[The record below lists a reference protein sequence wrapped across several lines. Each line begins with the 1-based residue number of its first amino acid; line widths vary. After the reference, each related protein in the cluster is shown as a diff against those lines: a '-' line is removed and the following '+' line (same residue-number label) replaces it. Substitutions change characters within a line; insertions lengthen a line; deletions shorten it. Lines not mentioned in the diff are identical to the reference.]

1 MLENDRLI
9 VDIKTMT
16 PTENG
21 AGPMTP
27 VEEMQKAW
35 PELTSRI
42 EQLESDRNILEQ
54 ENKALRSLLERVI
67 EHRQKSH
74 GELVLLLTGLVSKL
88 PIGNVGFV
96 VSKLVEHNNHVS
108 EICSTLTNSKTGEEL
123 PVPAVMKAYEQTKR
137 DLAAALKP
145 AVDELIQSDAP
156 LPEEMLRSLVV
167 QPKLFF
173 SPAVV
178 RATRCFLKK
187 QVPRTRII
195 QEFGEEAL
203 VYFNDMTTD
212 AKLNPRP
219 KPDEIVLSFKPDFE
233 TVLQQNS
240 PLSPEKRQTLLALHQ
255 KVQKSRAADGQA
267 VAQKNAFLKLSIL
280 IELLHYYENQGT
292 ESPDVIFAQRMPTL
306 IEQLVI
312 VNDRDHLDEKTIQPA
327 EKLLAYIINYD
338 HRQMVVNNIGKN
350 GGVWRTLKYV
360 LMFRMEKVLE
370 PGRAS
375 TDFVKHLI
383 PTSQAPRPEALAAIL
398 RLILPAAQSL
408 IVRTIINSD
417 RLNRTEAETLS
428 RAVGKELGLKGL
440 EEVIKAEV
448 VVTPESERQAAWE
461 KIHELIVNHADP
473 AAVTAA
479 VRDRLHAKYDSDE
492 VKQSWITLTATDPMS
507 LVRTFCQLPYL
518 ADGSTDTIARAVM
531 ESYVSRLMHEK
542 YAGIYAKT
550 VKSLTNL
557 FKVKPDSPTLVNFL
571 NLLKWVDAEAE
582 KKMAADIGIAPPA
595 PH

>member
-1 MLENDRLI
+1 
-9 VDIKTMT
+9 MT

-21 AGPMTP
+21 TGPMTS
-27 VEEMQKAW
+27 VEEMQKTW

-42 EQLESDRNILEQ
+42 GQLESDRNILEQ
-54 ENKALRSLLERVI
+54 ENKSLRSLLERVI

-88 PIGNVGFV
+88 PIGDVGFM
-96 VSKLVEHNNHVS
+96 VSKLMEHNNNVS
-108 EICSTLTNSKTGEEL
+108 EICATLTNSKAGAEL
-123 PVPAVMKAYEQTKR
+123 PLPAVMKAYEQTKR
-137 DLAAALKP
+137 DLAASIKP
-145 AVDELIQSDAP
+145 AVEELIQSDAP
-156 LPEEMLRSLVV
+156 LPEDMLRSLVT

-187 QVPRTRII
+187 QLPRTRII

-219 KPDEIVLSFKPDFE
+219 KPDEIVLGFKPDFE
-233 TVLQQNS
+233 TVIQQNS
-240 PLSPEKRQTLLALHQ
+240 PLTPEKKSALIALYQ
-255 KVQKSRAADGQA
+255 KVQKSKAADGSA
-267 VAQKNAFLKLSIL
+267 IVQKNAFLKLSIQL
-280 IELLHYYENQGT
+280 ELLNYYENQGT
-292 ESPDVIFAQRMPTL
+292 ESADVIFAQRMPTL

-312 VNDRDHLDEKTIQPA
+312 TSERDQLDEKTIQPA
-327 EKLLAYIINYD
+327 EKLLAYIINND
-338 HRQMVVNNIGKN
+338 HRQMVVNNIGKS

-360 LMFRMEKVLE
+360 LLFRMEKISE

-375 TDFVKHLI
+375 TDFVKHII
-383 PTSQAPRPEALAAIL
+383 PTPQPPRPEAVAGVL
-398 RLILPAAQSL
+398 RLILPAMQTV
-408 IVRTIINSD
+408 IVRAIISSD
-417 RLNRTEAETLS
+417 RLSRKDAETLG
-428 RAVGKELGLKGL
+428 RAVGKELGLKEL
-440 EEVIKAEV
+440 EKIIQAEAAI
-448 VVTPESERQAAWE
+448 TPESERQAAWE
-461 KIHELIVNHADP
+461 KINDLIANRADP

-479 VRDRLHAKYDSDE
+479 VRERLHAKYDGDE

-531 ESYVSRLMHEK
+531 ESYASRLMHEK
-542 YAGIYAKT
+542 YTDIYAKI
-550 VKSLTNL
+550 VKSLTNM

-571 NLLKWVDAEAE
+571 NLLKWIDPEAE
-582 KKMAADIGIAPPA
+582 KKMAADIGIAPP
-595 PH
+595 PQ

>member
-1 MLENDRLI
+1 
-9 VDIKTMT
+9 MT

-42 EQLESDRNILEQ
+42 GQLESDRNILEQ

-88 PIGNVGFV
+88 PIGDVGFV
-96 VSKLVEHNNHVS
+96 VSRLIEHNNQVS
-108 EICSTLTNSKTGEEL
+108 EICATLTNSKPGEEL
-123 PVPAVMKAYEQTKR
+123 PKPAVMKAYEQTKR

-145 AVDELIQSDAP
+145 AVEELIQSDAP
-156 LPEEMLRSLVV
+156 LPEDMLRSLIT

-173 SPAVV
+173 SPAMV
-178 RATRCFLKK
+178 RAIRCFLKR
-187 QVPRTRII
+187 QVPRARII

-240 PLSPEKRQTLLALHQ
+240 PLTTERRQALLALYQ
-255 KVQKSRAADGQA
+255 KVQKSKAADGQA
-267 VAQKNAFLKLSIL
+267 VAQKNAFLKLSFL
-280 IELLHYYENQGT
+280 LELLNYYENQGT

-312 VNDRDHLDEKTIQPA
+312 ASERDHLDEKTIQPA
-327 EKLLAYIINYD
+327 EKLLAYIINND

-360 LMFRMEKVLE
+360 LLLRMDKIVE

-383 PTSQAPRPEALAAIL
+383 PASQAPRPEALAAIL
-398 RLILPAAQSL
+398 RLILPAMQPV
-408 IVRTIINSD
+408 IVRAIIN
-417 RLNRTEAETLS
+417 TERLS
-428 RAVGKELGLKGL
+428 RTDAEILGRAVAKELGLKEL
-440 EEVIKAEV
+440 EEVIKTETA
-448 VVTPESERQAAWE
+448 VTPESESQAAWE
-461 KIHELIVNHADP
+461 KIHELIVNRADP
-473 AAVTAA
+473 AVVTAA
-479 VRDRLHAKYDSDE
+479 VRDRLHAKYDGDE

-518 ADGSTDTIARAVM
+518 ADGSTDPVARAVM
-531 ESYVSRLMHEK
+531 ESYASRLMHEK
-542 YAGIYAKT
+542 YADIYAKA
-550 VKSLTNL
+550 VKSLTNM
-557 FKVKPDSPTLVNFL
+557 FKVKPDSPTLLNFL

-582 KKMAADIGIAPPA
+582 KKMSADIGITPPA
-595 PH
+595 

>member
-1 MLENDRLI
+1 
-9 VDIKTMT
+9 MT

-21 AGPMTP
+21 ASPMTP
-27 VEEMQKAW
+27 LEEMQKAW

-42 EQLESDRNILEQ
+42 GQLESDRNILEL
-54 ENKALRSLLERVI
+54 ENKSLRSLLERVI

-88 PIGNVGFV
+88 PIGDVGFV
-96 VSKLVEHNNHVS
+96 VSKLVEHNNNVS
-108 EICSTLTNSKTGEEL
+108 EICATLTKSKPGETL
-123 PVPAVMKAYEQTKR
+123 PMPAVMKAYEQTKR

-145 AVDELIQSDAP
+145 AVEELIKSDAP

-178 RATRCFLKK
+178 RATRSFLKK
-187 QVPRTRII
+187 QVPRTRVI
-195 QEFGEEAL
+195 QDFGEEAL

-233 TVLQQNS
+233 TVLQQNF
-240 PLSPEKRQTLLALHQ
+240 PLAPEKKSALLALYQ
-255 KVQKSRAADGQA
+255 KVQKSKTVEGQL
-267 VAQKNAFLKLSIL
+267 AQKNAFLKLSFL
-280 IELLHYYENQGT
+280 LELLNYYENQGT

-312 VNDRDHLDEKTIQPA
+312 VNERDQLEEKTIQPA
-327 EKLLAYIINYD
+327 ETLLAYIINND
-338 HRQMVVNNIGKN
+338 HHQMVVNNIGKA

-360 LMFRMEKVLE
+360 LLFRMDKIAE
-370 PGRAS
+370 PSRA
-375 TDFVKHLI
+375 TADFVKHLI
-383 PTSQAPRPEALAAIL
+383 PTTQAPRPEALASIL
-398 RLILPAAQSL
+398 RLILPEMQPQ
-408 IVRTIINSD
+408 IVRAIISSD
-417 RLNRTEAETLS
+417 RLNRTDAEILG

-440 EEVIKAEV
+440 EEAIKAETAI
-448 VVTPESERQAAWE
+448 TPESERQMAWE
-461 KIHELIVNHADP
+461 RIHELIASRADP

-518 ADGSTDTIARAVM
+518 ADGTTDPVARAVM
-531 ESYVSRLMHEK
+531 ESYASRLMHEK
-542 YAGIYAKT
+542 YADIYTKI
-550 VKSLTNL
+550 VKSLTNI
-557 FKVKPDSPTLVNFL
+557 FKVKPDSPTLLNFL

-582 KKMAADIGIAPPA
+582 KKMSADIGISAA
-595 PH
+595 VA